1 MTKKLNTYN
10 QAQSKKDLPNI
21 RSGDTIKVSQKI
33 KEGDKERIQDF
44 IGLVIA
50 RKHGNELGGT
60 ISVRKIVSGVGVER
74 IFPIHSPTIVKIEVL
89 GEGKARRSKLYY
101 LRSAKGKRAKLKRKE
116 KIKIPVE
123 EKSEIPATE

>member
-10 QAQSKKDLPNI
+10 LSQSKKDLPNI
-21 RSGDTIKVSQKI
+21 RSGDTVKISQKI

-60 ISVRKIVSGVGVER
+60 ITVRKIICKFVILPLIFVMLNLFQHLGLFRDCFGVVSQLFKTLQG
-74 IFPIHSPTIVKIEVL
+74 
-89 GEGKARRSKLYY
+89 
-101 LRSAKGKRAKLKRKE
+101 
-116 KIKIPVE
+116 
-123 EKSEIPATE
+123 

>member
-10 QAQSKKDLPNI
+10 LSQSKKDLPNI
-21 RSGDTIKVSQKI
+21 RSGDTVKVSQKI
-33 KEGDKERIQDF
+33 KEGDKERIQEF

-60 ISVRKIVSGVGVER
+60 ITVRKIISGVGIEK

-101 LRSAKGKRAKLKRKE
+101 LRSARGKRAKLKRKD
-116 KIKIPVE
+116 KVVVPVE
-123 EKSEIPATE
+123 EKPEVEAAE